1 MIAITNAKVA
11 GLDGPR
17 WAPFRGFSLLF
28 DNPGDGVSP
37 MGKDLARLNFPV
49 DTSPDLHLYRSFV
62 VCLDRIGRD
71 SLIDNYL
78 FCPLP
83 PCTYH
88 VTVWDGLNDGNV
100 ELVFPGYRPDLE
112 SFLEALPDSLLTDR
126 EFTGEVDDSPLVL
139 RTDWTIKFKFSK
151 LAKWGNRV
159 LVARLEPA
167 DRESED
173 EFGRIIANRNDL
185 SVRFQEHFGFKIT
198 DYSPHVSLGYFAN
211 KEYAELAT
219 PQIDRWTG
227 LCEKEAGDL
236 TVAFGSISLY
246 GFTDMATFFKAGQS
260 ASRVV

>member
-11 GLDGPR
+11 ELDGPR

-28 DNPGDGVSP
+28 DNPGDSVSL
-37 MGKDLARLNFPV
+37 MGRGLLELNCPV
-49 DTSPDLHLYRSFV
+49 DTSPNLQLYGSFV
-62 VCLDRIGRD
+62 VSLDRIGRD
-71 SLIDNYL
+71 SLIDDYL

-100 ELVFPGYRPDLE
+100 EHVFPGYRPDLE
-112 SFLEALPDSLLTDR
+112 SFLEGLPDSLLTDR
-126 EFTGEVDDSPLVL
+126 EFTGAVGDSPLVL

-151 LAKWGNRV
+151 LTKWGNRV

-173 EFGRIIANRNDL
+173 EFRRIVADRNDL
-185 SVRFQEHFGFKIT
+185 SVRFQKQFGFKIT

-219 PQIDRWTG
+219 AEIDRWTG

-236 TVAFGSISLY
+236 TVAFRNISLY
-246 GFTDMATFFKAGQS
+246 GFTDMATFFRAEQS
-260 ASRVV
+260 ASRAV